1 MVVDVI
7 VLSVVAAVVVF
18 ALAAMWLVVG
28 GLGIAGRL
36 PRNRWLG
43 VRSDESMRSDEAFQV
58 ANRVAAP
65 GLFAATGILVLSGI
79 VTLGIGGY
87 WSLAFAVVGVV
98 AALFVVG
105 LVSAYG
111 VRAAAAVPADD
122 DGCSCCSGH
131 DHDGPAADIVHT
143 SADSTADETAAAAA
157 CGTSSCGACSLR
169 AVCSNESAQA

>member
-7 VLSVVAAVVVF
+7 VLSVAAAVVVF
-18 ALAAMWLVVG
+18 ALAALWLVVG
-28 GLGIAGRL
+28 GLGIVGRL

-43 VRSDESMRSDEAFQV
+43 VRADESMRSDEAFQV

-65 GLFAATGILVLSGI
+65 GLFAAAGILVLSGI

-87 WSLAFAVVGVV
+87 WSVAFAVVGVV

-122 DGCSCCSGH
+122 EGCSCCSTH
-131 DHDGPAADIVHT
+131 DHDEPAADPAGAPT
-143 SADSTADETAAAAA
+143 DTADETHAAA

>member
-28 GLGIAGRL
+28 VLGMVGRL
-36 PRNRWLG
+36 PRNRWVG
-43 VRSDESMRSDEAFQV
+43 VRADESMRSEEAFQV

-65 GLFAATGILVLSGI
+65 GLLAAAAILVLSGI

-87 WSLAFAVVGVV
+87 WSVAFAVVGVI

-111 VRAAAAVPADD
+111 VRAAAALPD
-122 DGCSCCSGH
+122 
-131 DHDGPAADIVHT
+131 
-143 SADSTADETAAAAA
+143 DETASDA
-157 CGTSSCGACSLR
+157 CGTSSCGACSLKS
-169 AVCSNESAQA
+169 VCSNESAQA